1 MHYVEHFN
9 PTKTPQTEQ
18 ADARQSANHAGG
30 FSFTVDPWKRLE
42 RFIVLGSSAGAY
54 YSTPKQLTKENA
66 QVVLEC
72 CAEDGPRAVRIIAEI
87 SEAGRAPKNDAAVFA
102 LALAASH
109 PNKLASAAALAA
121 LPRVCRIG
129 THLFQFAEA
138 VNQFRGWGRGLRRAV
153 GAWYTSK
160 TPQQVAY
167 QVAKYGQRE
176 GWSHRDL
183 LRLAHPEQTAEL
195 ASVFRYIVAGI
206 DGGGER
212 LVASKGKVSR
222 EYPDPGALPAF
233 LHAFEELKTA
243 DEKRTIAL
251 IAEHG
256 FTHEMI
262 RSELKNSAAIWEA
275 LLDKMPPTAMIR
287 NLAKMTAV
295 GLLKPMA
302 TAITIVAER
311 LVDEAALKKAH
322 VHPIQMLSALSVYKQ
337 GHGEKGSLAWAPVP
351 QIIDAL
357 DAGFYAAFGAIEAS
371 GKRHLLALD
380 VSGSMTSP
388 QIAGV
393 PGLTPRTA
401 SAVLAMVTARSEK
414 LWHCVGFSSGAPGE
428 YTYGKGA
435 SKWGGRFNAG
445 ITELA
450 ITPRQR
456 LDDVVSTIERV
467 PMGGTDC
474 ALPMLYAMARGI
486 EVDVFHVYTDS
497 ETWHGEIHPF
507 QALKV
512 YRAKMGISAKLA
524 VVGMVANEFS
534 IADPSD
540 AGMIDFVGFDS
551 AAPQALA
558 DFARGE

>member
-1 MHYVEHFN
+1 MSYAQHFN
-9 PTKTPQTEQ
+9 PNKTPQSEQ
-18 ADARQSANHAGG
+18 ADPRQVPNSAGG
-30 FSFTVDPWKRLE
+30 FAFVVDKWKRLE
-42 RFIVLGSSAGAY
+42 RFLILGSSGGSYYAGAR
-54 YSTPKQLTKENA
+54 KLTIENA
-66 QVVLEC
+66 QAVQEC
-72 CAEDGPRAVRIIAEI
+72 CAEDGARAVRIITEI
-87 SEAGRAPKNDAAVFA
+87 SEAGRAPKNDEAVFA

-109 PNKLASAAALAA
+109 ANQEAKRAALAA

-129 THLFQFAEA
+129 THLFQFAGY
-138 VNQFRGWGRGLRRAV
+138 VNEYRGWGRGLRRAV
-153 GAWYTSK
+153 GGWYTSK
-160 TPQQVAY
+160 SPDQLAY
-167 QVAKYGQRE
+167 QVAKYGQRD

-212 LVASKGKVSR
+212 TIAGKDRPTR
-222 EYPDPGALPAF
+222 EYPDAGELPAF
-233 LHAFEELKTA
+233 LHAFEELKRA

-256 FTHEMI
+256 FTHEMVQ
-262 RSELKNSAAIWEA
+262 SQHKNSAAVWEA

-287 NLAKMTAV
+287 SLAKMTAV
-295 GLLKPMA
+295 GLLKPMGS
-302 TAITIVAER
+302 AIPLVAER
-311 LVDEAALKKAH
+311 LTNEASLKKAR
-322 VHPIQMLSALSVYKQ
+322 VHPIAMLSALKVYQQ
-337 GHGEKGSLAWAPVP
+337 GHGEKGSLTWGPVP
-351 QIIDAL
+351 QIVDAL

-371 GKRHLLALD
+371 GRRHLLALD

-393 PGLTPRTA
+393 PGITPRTA
-401 SAVLAMVTARSEK
+401 SAALAMVTARSEK
-414 LWHCVGFSSGAPGE
+414 IWHCVGFSSGAPGE
-428 YTYGKGA
+428 FIVGA
-435 SKWGGRFNAG
+435 GRSQWGHSYRAG

-456 LDDVVSTIERV
+456 LDDVVRAIEKV

-474 ALPMLYAMARGI
+474 ALPMLYAAARGI

-497 ETWHGEIHPF
+497 ETWHGDVHPF
-507 QALKV
+507 QALKA
-512 YRAKMGISAKLA
+512 YRTKTGINAKLC
-524 VVGMVANEFS
+524 VVGMVSNGFT

-540 AGMIDFVGFDS
+540 AGMLDVVGFDS
-551 AAPQALA
+551 AAPQVLA